1 MNIRV
6 FRIVYQTWDDFMSND
21 VVYWSYSVSFGN
33 LDLCE
38 WEVKRMPSIPF
49 RRRRRH

>member
-6 FRIVYQTWDDFMSND
+6 FRIVYQTIEDFMANT

-33 LDLCE
+33 LDLAE

-49 RRRRRH
+49 RRRRRY